1 MMTRILLAAALLVA
15 VAPHSLAAQERQ
27 HEEKAFEWSGRLPD
41 GSWLRLKNMN
51 GEVRVVAGTSDRVE
65 VVADKSWRRGD
76 PRDVR
81 FDVQRDGDNVTICAL
96 WFENASC
103 SATSYRSNSSG
114 RGNRRNDVN
123 VTFTVRLP
131 RGVRIDVATV
141 NGQVNIRDAGAEVVA
156 RTVNGGIDVATSN
169 GPVSAKT
176 VNGGIDVRMGQ
187 LDERSAMEFETVNGS
202 ISIELPAAFNGEI
215 DMSTV
220 NGGLRS
226 DFPLQ
231 LSGRI
236 SPRHLRAT
244 IGNGGREVRLR
255 TVNGGIELLRGR

>member
-1 MMTRILLAAALLVA
+1 MTTRILLAAALLA
-15 VAPHSLAAQERQ
+15 TIAPHPLAAQERSR
-27 HEEKAFEWSGRLPD
+27 EEKAFEWSGRLPD
-41 GSWLRLKNMN
+41 GAWLRIKNMN

-96 WFENASC
+96 WYESSSC
-103 SATSYRSNSSG
+103 SPTSYRSNS

-141 NGQVNIRDAGAEVVA
+141 NGEVNIRDASAEVVA
-156 RTVNGGIDVATSN
+156 RTVNGSVDVATSR

-176 VNGGIDVRMGQ
+176 VNGGIDVRMDQ
-187 LDERSAMEFETVNGS
+187 LDDRSDMDFETVNGS
-202 ISIELPAAFNGEI
+202 ISVELPTGFNGEI
-215 DMSTV
+215 DMRTV

-236 SPRHLRAT
+236 SPRQLRAT
-244 IGNGGREVRLR
+244 IGSGGREVRLR
-255 TVNGGIELLRGR
+255 TVNGGIELIRGR